1 MPRKPPSKM
10 DSDDEMPDD
19 EWLPWQ
25 RRGLQFL
32 SDDENGRLIYWYY
45 SIVGDVGKT
54 FFKEHLADHHGALVI
69 SLGDK
74 VSSLKHRILQHKL
87 KVDASEDD
95 EPFADN
101 PIIVAD
107 LSRPTWGAAPG
118 LFAHGPSTS

>member
-1 MPRKPPSKM
+1 M

-54 FFKEHLADHHGALVI
+54 FLKEHLADHHGALVI

-74 VSSLKHRILQHKL
+74 VSSLKHRILQHKQEEN
-87 KVDASEDD
+87 A
-95 EPFADN
+95 
-101 PIIVAD
+101 
-107 LSRPTWGAAPG
+107 G
-118 LFAHGPSTS
+118 LAT